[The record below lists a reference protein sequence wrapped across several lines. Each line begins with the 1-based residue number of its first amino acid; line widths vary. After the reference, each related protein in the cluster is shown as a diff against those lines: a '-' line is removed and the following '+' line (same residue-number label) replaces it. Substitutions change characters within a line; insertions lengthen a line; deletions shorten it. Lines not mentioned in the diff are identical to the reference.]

1 MKIIFIV
8 QHNIVILNDKKDDE
22 KIYFFLLI
30 YRRILMYRNFL
41 QIRYDFIE
49 SDNFLIIHLKGLDKS

>member
-1 MKIIFIV
+1 
-8 QHNIVILNDKKDDE
+8 
-22 KIYFFLLI
+22 
-30 YRRILMYRNFL
+30 MYRNFL